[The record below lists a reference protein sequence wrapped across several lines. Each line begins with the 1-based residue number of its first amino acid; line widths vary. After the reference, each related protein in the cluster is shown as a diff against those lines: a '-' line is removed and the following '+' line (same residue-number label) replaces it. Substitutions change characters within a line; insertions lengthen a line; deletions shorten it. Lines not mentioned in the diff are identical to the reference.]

1 MELEPIPEP
10 ELGEIDDLLILLS
23 SFFAIASQ
31 INGDK
36 SEKFASNSFIDP
48 SYKIM
53 IYILTDYIFEK
64 KKSIYFDTLK
74 SCLQVI
80 LANRQLMRF

>member
-23 SFFAIASQ
+23 SFVAIASQ

-48 SYKIM
+48 S
-53 IYILTDYIFEK
+53 
-64 KKSIYFDTLK
+64 
-74 SCLQVI
+74 
-80 LANRQLMRF
+80 